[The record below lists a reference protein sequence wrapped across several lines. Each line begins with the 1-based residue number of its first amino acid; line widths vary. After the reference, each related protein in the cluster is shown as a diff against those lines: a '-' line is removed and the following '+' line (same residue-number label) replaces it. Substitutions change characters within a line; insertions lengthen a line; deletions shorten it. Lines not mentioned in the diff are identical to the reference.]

1 MKQRQVFEKKPICTA
16 CIMLALFLLLVG
28 VVLGANR
35 FLEYGRT
42 EAREEERLFTQA
54 SVIDKNLAWN
64 LNSVNQ
70 VLTTLQSD
78 PSWMSNERGILQ
90 RLNLLADAMP
100 GIRTINFM
108 DAGGTIRVSNRRELI
123 GRNFKDRE
131 YFKTPQL
138 HPDPDTLFVSP
149 PFKTSLGVFA
159 LILSRVITGPDG
171 EFAGMITATLDPQYF
186 ATLLSSVLYVPDMR
200 SAIAHGDGT
209 VFLSI
214 PEGHTVLG
222 TNLAVPGS
230 FFSRHRAGGRK
241 SSAFDGTAYIYGEK
255 RLLVWHTVRPDGLK
269 MDKPL
274 MVTVSR
280 DLGAVYQL
288 WRFETLVRLGLYLLL
303 IIASVL
309 GLYSYRLRQR
319 TFQRQAMDAAAALK
333 ESNER
338 LELATSAACIGV
350 WELDLAS
357 NRVTWNDAMYG
368 IFGIPKGAP
377 VTHQLFFSHVYP
389 DDLAALQ
396 AGMAAALRH
405 GGTLDDEFRIVRR
418 DRAVRVLRAKAQV
431 CRENGEQPARVV
443 GVSFDITDSK
453 VALLEAV
460 ARARRG
466 GELESSNSPMTAN
479 ALEVEAGLNAH
490 LGEPMQVETAVETL
504 GQCCVLNDAGQ
515 APQPA
520 AEEDEVILD
529 AWELEGL
536 PALDLADTL
545 KRLNGNR
552 LLYGQIARMTCA
564 RYAEV
569 GQQVEQLWRGGERAA
584 AGHLLHTFKGV
595 ALNMGALELGEV
607 AGLLEKGAAREGA
620 GDEERRLL
628 ARFQELLP
636 QALAS
641 LRLVAERYQQPAARA
656 GDPAGPV
663 PGAAALEQLQQLMA
677 LLEESNMEAVD
688 RFASFKERF
697 GAALPADRLLWI
709 GEAIEE
715 LDFAAA
721 LEYCS
726 VLTAVLEA
734 K

>member
-1 MKQRQVFEKKPICTA
+1 
-16 CIMLALFLLLVG
+16 
-28 VVLGANR
+28 
-35 FLEYGRT
+35 
-42 EAREEERLFTQA
+42 
-54 SVIDKNLAWN
+54 
-64 LNSVNQ
+64 
-70 VLTTLQSD
+70 
-78 PSWMSNERGILQ
+78 MSNDRGGVQ
-90 RLNLLADAMP
+90 RLNILADAMP

-108 DAGGTIRVSNRRELI
+108 DAGGTIRASNRRELI

-159 LILSRVITGPDG
+159 LILSRVMTGPGG

-186 ATLLSSVLYVPDMR
+186 STLLSSVLYVPDMR

-222 TNLAVPGS
+222 SNLAVPGS

-241 SSAFDGTAYIYGEK
+241 STAFAGNAYLYGEE

-303 IIASVL
+303 VTASTL
-309 GLYSYRLRQR
+309 WLYGYRLRR
-319 TFQRQAMDAAAALK
+319 RAFERQALDAAAALK
-333 ESNER
+333 ESNEW
-338 LELATSAACIGV
+338 LELATSAAGIGV

-357 NRVTWNDAMYG
+357 NRVTWNGAMYG

-377 VTHQLFFSHVYP
+377 VTYRLFLSHVHP
-389 DDLAALQ
+389 DDLAAVE

-405 GGTLDDEFRIVRR
+405 GGTLDDEFRLVRR
-418 DRAVRVLRAKAQV
+418 DGAVRVLRGKAQV
-431 CRENGEQPARVV
+431 CHQNREQPRVV
-443 GVSFDITDSK
+443 GVSFDVTDSK
-453 VALLEAV
+453 AALVGLLEAKQQAGLAQQQGAEEEEV
-460 ARARRG
+460 V
-466 GELESSNSPMTAN
+466 LD
-479 ALEVEAGLNAH
+479 ALELAGLP
-490 LGEPMQVETAVETL
+490 G
-504 GQCCVLNDAGQ
+504 
-515 APQPA
+515 
-520 AEEDEVILD
+520 
-529 AWELEGL
+529 
-536 PALDLADTL
+536 LDLADTL

-569 GQQVEQLWRGGERAA
+569 GQQVERLWSGGERAA
-584 AGHLLHTFKGV
+584 AGQLLHTFKGV
-595 ALNMGALELGEV
+595 ALNMGALELGEA
-607 AGLLEKGAAREGA
+607 AGLLEKAAAREEA
-620 GDEERRLL
+620 GDDERRLL
-628 ARFQELLP
+628 ARFQELVP

-641 LRLVAERYQQPAARA
+641 LRLVVERYEQPAARA
-656 GDPAGPV
+656 GDAAGPT
-663 PGAAALEQLQQLMA
+663 PGVAALEQLQQLMD
-677 LLEESNMEAVD
+677 LLDESNMEAVE

-709 GEAIEE
+709 GEAIEQ

-726 VLTAVLEA
+726 VLTAVLEG